1 MMRVLKNRDFALLWW
16 GGLVSMLGNWM
27 LFVALPVYVYQATDS
42 TLATSLMFIAGAV
55 PRVLLGSVAGVFV
68 DRFERK
74 RTMVVCNLLL
84 AATIAPLLLV
94 THSGAFWIIYVV
106 AVLQS
111 AIGQFVGPAENALL
125 PALVGREDLT
135 PANALNALNNNL
147 ARLIGP
153 AVGGLVVARFGLSG
167 VVIFDLASYLVAA
180 LLVALITASSGFTDK
195 REPTAQRSAFGDL
208 FQEWLEGLAQV
219 RRSRVVAVLLA
230 AMTLTSLGEGTFS
243 VLLAPF
249 VSVAFAGG
257 ALELGWVLSAQA
269 VGGITGGVLIGWL
282 GSRLPPSRLFGIG
295 LLFIGL
301 IDLAIFN
308 YPAFFP
314 NIVPALA
321 LMAVVGVPAAA
332 AGAGYTTLMQ
342 TNVADRF
349 LGRVFGTVGTVS
361 ALAMLLG
368 MAMAGVLGDLVGVV
382 AVINVQG
389 VAYTLAGLLTLI
401 LLNPRRAPA
410 TSPEEASSPPA

>member
-1 MMRVLKNRDFALLWW
+1 MMRVLRNRDFALLWW

-27 LFVALPVYVYQATDS
+27 LFVALPVYVYQATGS
-42 TLATSLMFIAGAV
+42 TLATSLMFIAGAL

-68 DRFERK
+68 DRLERK

-84 AATIAPLLLV
+84 AVTIAPLLLV
-94 THSGAFWIIYVV
+94 THSGTFWLIYVV

-111 AIGQFVGPAENALL
+111 AIGQFFGPAENALL

-153 AVGGLVVARFGLSG
+153 AVGGLVVTAFGLQG
-167 VVIFDLASYLVAA
+167 VVLLDLASYLVAA
-180 LLVALITASSGFTDK
+180 LLIALITVSSKATDDQ
-195 REPTAQRSAFGDL
+195 ELTPQHNAFRRW
-208 FQEWLEGLAQV
+208 FSEWREGLGQV
-219 RRSRVVAVLLA
+219 RHNRIVAVLLA
-230 AMTLTSLGEGTFS
+230 AMTLTSVGEGAFS

-269 VGGITGGVLIGWL
+269 VGGIVGGVLIGWL
-282 GSRLPPSRLFGIG
+282 GSRLSPSRLLGLG
-295 LLFIGL
+295 LLFVGL

-308 YPAFFP
+308 YPTFFP

-361 ALAMLLG
+361 AFAMLLG
-368 MAMAGVLGDLVGVV
+368 MAVAGVLGDLVGVV

-389 VAYTLAGLLTLI
+389 VAYTVAGFVTLL
-401 LLNPRRAPA
+401 LLKSRRA
-410 TSPEEASSPPA
+410 SPMSPVEASSPPT

>member
-1 MMRVLKNRDFALLWW
+1 MIRILRNRDFALLWW

-27 LFVALPVYVYQATDS
+27 LFVALPIYVYQATGS

-84 AATIAPLLLV
+84 AAAIAPLLLV
-94 THSGAFWIIYVV
+94 THNGSFWIIYVV

-111 AIGQFVGPAENALL
+111 AIGQFFGPAENALL
-125 PALVGREDLT
+125 SALVKRDDLT

-153 AVGGLVVARFGLSG
+153 AVGGLVVASFGLQG
-167 VVIFDLASYLVAA
+167 VVLFDLASYLVAA
-180 LLVALITASSGFTDK
+180 LLIALITVSSKAIDGQLT
-195 REPTAQRSAFGDL
+195 PQRNP
-208 FQEWLEGLAQV
+208 FQRWLSEWREGLGQV
-219 RRSRVVAVLLA
+219 RHNSIVAVLLA
-230 AMTLTSLGEGTFS
+230 TMTLTSVGEGTFS

-257 ALELGWVLSAQA
+257 ALELGWVMSAQA
-269 VGGITGGVLIGWL
+269 VGGIAGGVLIGWL
-282 GSRLPPSRLFGIG
+282 GSRLSPSRLFSIG
-295 LLFIGL
+295 LLFMGL

-308 YPAFFP
+308 YPRFFP
-314 NIVPALA
+314 DIVPALV

-332 AGAGYTTLMQ
+332 TGAGYTTLMQ
-342 TNVADRF
+342 TNVTDRF

-361 ALAMLLG
+361 ALAMLVG
-368 MAMAGVLGDLVGVV
+368 MAVAGVLGDLLGVV

-389 VAYTLAGLLTLI
+389 VAYTLAGLLTLV
-401 LLNPRRAPA
+401 LLKPRRGSVAVSA
-410 TSPEEASSPPA
+410 EASHPPA

>member
-1 MMRVLKNRDFALLWW
+1 MIHVLRNRDFALLWW

-94 THSGAFWIIYVV
+94 THSGAFWLIYVV

-111 AIGQFVGPAENALL
+111 AIGQFFGPAENALL

-135 PANALNALNNNL
+135 SANALNALNNNL

-153 AVGGLVVARFGLSG
+153 AVGGLMVASFGLQG
-167 VVIFDLASYLVAA
+167 VVLFDLASYLVAA
-180 LLVALITASSGFTDK
+180 LLIVLITVSSKATEGQSLIPQHNAFRQWFSEWCEGF
-195 REPTAQRSAFGDL
+195 
-208 FQEWLEGLAQV
+208 AQV
-219 RRSRVVAVLLA
+219 RHNRAVAILLA
-230 AMTLTSLGEGTFS
+230 TMTLTSVGEGTFS

-249 VSVAFAGG
+249 VSIAFAGG

-269 VGGITGGVLIGWL
+269 VGGIAGGVLIGWL
-282 GSRLPPSRLFGIG
+282 GSRLSPSRLFSIG

-308 YPAFFP
+308 YPTFFP
-314 NIVPALA
+314 DIVPALL

-349 LGRVFGTVGTVS
+349 LGRVFGTVGTVL
-361 ALAMLLG
+361 ALAMLVG
-368 MAMAGVLGDLVGVV
+368 MAVAGVLGDLVGVV
-382 AVINVQG
+382 AVINIQG
-389 VAYTLAGLLTLI
+389 VTYTLAGLLALM
-401 LLNPRRAPA
+401 LLKPRHGSVAV
-410 TSPEEASSPPA
+410 SVEASRPPG